1 MSRRADRQYRDD
13 LRSLA
18 RLAESIEDAERR
30 AEYITPEE
38 RRAEQRPEGYGD
50 DTEAARLNAQP
61 FHWNGGRF

>member
-1 MSRRADRQYRDD
+1 MSRRANRQYRDD

-18 RLAESIEDAERR
+18 RLAENVERLS
-30 AEYITPEE
+30 AEE

>member
-1 MSRRADRQYRDD
+1 MSRCADRQYRDD

-18 RLAESIEDAERR
+18 RLAENIENAERLS
-30 AEYITPEE
+30 AEE
-38 RRAEQRPEGYGD
+38 RRSEQRPEGYGD

>member
-1 MSRRADRQYRDD
+1 VSRRANRQYRDD

-18 RLAESIEDAERR
+18 RLAENVERLS
-30 AEYITPEE
+30 AEE

-50 DTEAARLNAQP
+50 DTEAARLNAEP

>member
-1 MSRRADRQYRDD
+1 MSRRANRQYRDD

-18 RLAESIEDAERR
+18 RLAENVERLS
-30 AEYITPEE
+30 AEE

-50 DTEAARLNAQP
+50 DTEAARLNAEP